1 VEPLSLSKE
10 KKERRGL
17 HTTASAWLSLTPPSS
32 SAKED
37 KSKDA
42 PEGAPAAASAAIEGE
57 TKGESE
63 GEKKSG
69 LAGLFSFLDKERIR
83 APSTFNR
90 WLLVPAAVASHVC
103 LGSVYAWSLLNKSL
117 TREIGLA
124 AAAPDDWLLGD
135 VVPVFATVGAVHGL
149 SAAFLGKWQER
160 VGPRHA
166 GMLLQGAVGERTSRL
181 FTWKDCE
188 RSCKRAYPPLIVQ
201 FRPRQ

>member
-1 VEPLSLSKE
+1 M
-10 KKERRGL
+10 
-17 HTTASAWLSLTPPSS
+17 
-32 SAKED
+32 
-37 KSKDA
+37 
-42 PEGAPAAASAAIEGE
+42 AASAAMEREKESESE
-57 TKGESE
+57 TKT
-63 GEKKSG
+63 G
-69 LAGLFSFLDKERIR
+69 LAARLFSFLDKERIR

-166 GMLLQGAVGERTSRL
+166 GMLLQGLNNRE
-181 FTWKDCE
+181 
-188 RSCKRAYPPLIVQ
+188 
-201 FRPRQ
+201 